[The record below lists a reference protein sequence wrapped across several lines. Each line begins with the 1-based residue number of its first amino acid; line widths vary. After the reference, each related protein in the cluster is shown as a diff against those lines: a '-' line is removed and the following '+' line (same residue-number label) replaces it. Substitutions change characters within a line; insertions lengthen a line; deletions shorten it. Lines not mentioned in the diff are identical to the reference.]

1 MDRRDDGAAKR
12 LRFTLADL
20 AAVYCHGIAEGQ
32 AFLDGNKRAAVLAA
46 DTFLRINGYH
56 LELSADEGVR
66 LMVGL
71 ATGELTRDDLARAF
85 AVATSTASSSPA
97 TPFPSPRREIARGT
111 RAFPTVRRRPQGGTS
126 GSCDYDHMPRAELLR
141 WLSEAMGVP
150 TASIRPIT

>member
-1 MDRRDDGAAKR
+1 MRFWSALRRSKVRFLTPAEVEAVHEIGLGTGGGASGVRDPGQLIAATMAPQNAYVY
-12 LRFTLADL
+12 TLADL

-85 AVATSTASSSPA
+85 AVAM
-97 TPFPSPRREIARGT
+97 
-111 RAFPTVRRRPQGGTS
+111 GG
-126 GSCDYDHMPRAELLR
+126 DAVALDED
-141 WLSEAMGVP
+141 
-150 TASIRPIT
+150 